1 MVRRRPAREASPAD
15 RRRDR
20 PATAEVTTSAQL
32 IDALVAVGP
41 QLYSFSLSFI
51 VIILLWV
58 GHYRTFR
65 VVTEVDGA
73 TILLNALLL
82 FFVVLLPFPTAVLG
96 AHSDIPTAV
105 ALYGLAAG
113 LTTL

>member
-1 MVRRRPAREASPAD
+1 MTEHVEPVHAD
-15 RRRDR
+15 RGIERLVFFSDAVFAIALTLLAIDLRL

-58 GHYRTFR
+58 G
-65 VVTEVDGA
+65 
-73 TILLNALLL
+73 
-82 FFVVLLPFPTAVLG
+82 
-96 AHSDIPTAV
+96 
-105 ALYGLAAG
+105 
-113 LTTL
+113 TTGRSASSPRWTGRRSS